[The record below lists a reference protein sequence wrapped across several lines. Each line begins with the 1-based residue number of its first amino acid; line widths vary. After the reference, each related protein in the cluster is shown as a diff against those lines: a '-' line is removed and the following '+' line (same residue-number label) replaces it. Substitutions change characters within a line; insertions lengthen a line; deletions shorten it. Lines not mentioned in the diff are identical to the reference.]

1 MKTNKV
7 VRTEHIGKN
16 FQEKEAYRLFLA
28 SKFEIDKTETEP
40 VNINKTNESSYD
52 EDEPQKI
59 SRNQKKSFKL
69 AIKDFLHNNWVSS
82 IIIGLLIL
90 FVGIFINAVTTI
102 KVNEEKISNVQKDVE
117 DIKKV
122 TNDKQHGLSALE
134 KNFEVFKTEVSKD
147 LEYIKKKIKL

>member
-1 MKTNKV
+1 
-7 VRTEHIGKN
+7 
-16 FQEKEAYRLFLA
+16 
-28 SKFEIDKTETEP
+28 
-40 VNINKTNESSYD
+40 
-52 EDEPQKI
+52 
-59 SRNQKKSFKL
+59 
-69 AIKDFLHNNWVSS
+69 
-82 IIIGLLIL
+82 
-90 FVGIFINAVTTI
+90 VGIFINAVTTI